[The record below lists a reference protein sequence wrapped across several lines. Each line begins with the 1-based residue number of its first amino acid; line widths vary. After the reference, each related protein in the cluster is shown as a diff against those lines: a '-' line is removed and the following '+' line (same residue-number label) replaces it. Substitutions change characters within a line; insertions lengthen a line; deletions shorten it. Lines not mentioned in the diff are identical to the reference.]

1 MNTPALN
8 RRRFLRAST
17 LGSLTAAAFW
27 SDLAAAGTGP
37 APAADSELDARVE
50 GLLLGSLIGDA
61 LGGPVEFQDL
71 NEVARLPTPTKRWL
85 DDEVLDA
92 HGLAAARDRLI
103 LRPYAPLRP
112 APEPYAHWSVNA
124 PPGTVTDDSRHK
136 IVLLDCLRTAQK
148 KGRWPIS
155 ARTLAQTYLDWPA
168 GGPVRQRPDVL
179 KLNEDWLREWHLA
192 SRWQLGERKPEL
204 ALPPERLWSGLP
216 TCCGQM
222 TLPPLAAL
230 FPGKP
235 DSAYRAAYSLAYF
248 DNGWGRDL
256 NAALVAGLAEALTV
270 PANLPTP
277 AAWERIYQ
285 AMRGP
290 DPYRYREVPWTHRS
304 VDRWLDLAQSAAR
317 EANRHPARLFQRLE
331 TEFRQTIKWE
341 AQVPFVVAFAVLALC
356 DHDPLAALQLSIEWG
371 HDTDSYAQLVGAFI
385 GARHGVGLF
394 PERLARP
401 VRERLA
407 ADYGQDVR
415 EWVTL
420 LQAIRRRGAQT
431 RLIADFGA

>member
-1 MNTPALN
+1 MNTPSLN
-8 RRRFLRAST
+8 RRRFLQSGT
-17 LGSLTAAAFW
+17 LGGLAAGAFL
-27 SDLAAAGTGP
+27 SDLAVAETVQ
-37 APAADSELDARVE
+37 APAADAELDDRIE

-61 LGGPVEFQDL
+61 LGGPVEFQNL
-71 NEVARLPTPTKRWL
+71 NDVARLTAPPKRWA

-92 HGLAAARDRLI
+92 TSMAAARDRLT

-112 APEPYAHWSVNA
+112 QPEPYAHWSVNA
-124 PPGTVTDDSRHK
+124 PPGTITDDSRHK
-136 IVLLDCLRTAQK
+136 MVLMDCLRTAHK

-155 ARTLAQTYLDWPA
+155 ARTLAQTYLNWPA
-168 GGPVRQRPDVL
+168 EGPLRQRPEAM
-179 KLNEDWLREWHLA
+179 KLNEDWLREWLFA
-192 SRWQLGERKPEL
+192 SRWLLGEREASQ

-222 TLPPLAAL
+222 TLPPLAGL
-230 FPGKP
+230 YPGNP

-270 PANLPTP
+270 PANLPAP
-277 AAWERIYQ
+277 AAWERIYK

-331 TEFRQTIKWE
+331 AEFSQTIKWE
-341 AQVPFVVAFAVLALC
+341 AQVPFVVMFAVLSLC
-356 DHDPLAALQLSIEWG
+356 EHEPLAALQLSIEWG
-371 HDTDSYAQLVGAFI
+371 HDTDSYAQMVGAFI

-401 VRERLA
+401 VRERLT

-420 LQAIRRRGAQT
+420 LRAIRGQGGRR
-431 RLIADFGA
+431 RLIAEFGA